1 MKATL
6 NARREQN
13 DALFYADYENDRC
26 LLQFH
31 SPIELYFVTEGEM
44 EIWVND
50 HYRLL
55 GAGELAISFSY
66 DTHAYKTPN
75 ASRSSVLIL
84 PTSYGSAW
92 REAVGERQIATP
104 FLCDRARVAQ
114 IRACYDALRQ
124 SEGNP
129 LKQQGYVYLIL
140 GLVAQGLFFE
150 AEETHSDLPLF
161 RKILLFVG
169 EHATDGITAH
179 DVAAHLG
186 YSQSYL
192 CRYFK
197 AQFHMTLT
205 DYLHAVRLKN
215 AVRLLHEG
223 GRNVTECA
231 LECGFCSVRT
241 FYRAF
246 LREFG
251 CAPKEYLQRTNP

>member
-6 NARREQN
+6 NAQREQR
-13 DALFYADYENDRC
+13 DALFYKNYENDSC

-31 SPIELYFVTEGEM
+31 SPMELYFVTEGEM
-44 EIWVND
+44 DIWIND
-50 HYRLL
+50 HYRRLH
-55 GAGELAISFSY
+55 AGELAVSLPY
-66 DTHAYKTPN
+66 DSHAYKTPV

-84 PTSYGSAW
+84 PTEYCRAW
-92 REAVGERQIATP
+92 REAVGERQVATP
-104 FLCDRARVAQ
+104 FLCDRDRVAQ
-114 IRACYDALRQ
+114 ICTYYEALKQ
-124 SEGNP
+124 SEGNS
-129 LKQQGYVYLIL
+129 LKQQGYIYLIL
-140 GLVAQGLFFE
+140 GLVAEGLFFE
-150 AEETHSDLPLF
+150 AQETHSDLPLF
-161 RKILLFVG
+161 RKILLYVG
-169 EHATDGITAH
+169 EHAADGITAR

-223 GRNVTECA
+223 ACNVTECA
-231 LECGFCSVRT
+231 LECGFASLRT

-251 CAPKEYLQRTNP
+251 CSPKEYLQK